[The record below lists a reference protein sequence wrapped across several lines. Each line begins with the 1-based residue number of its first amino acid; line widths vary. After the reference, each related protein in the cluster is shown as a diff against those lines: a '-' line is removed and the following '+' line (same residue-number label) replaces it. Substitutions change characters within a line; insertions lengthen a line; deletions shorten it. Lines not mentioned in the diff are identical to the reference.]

1 MIKVLLRTGMKQMEL
16 DGSPVRYETFLA
28 NLERPLAEEDKT
40 AVVEEIEKTGD
51 GFIQVTSVRGKDPMW
66 IRASAVNLVKFI
78 EAEEDE
84 G

>member
-1 MIKVLLRTGMKQMEL
+1 MIKVLLKTNIRQMEL

-28 NLERPLAEEDKT
+28 VLERPLTEEDKT

-51 GFIQVTSVRGKDPMW
+51 GFIQVTSVRGKDPIW
-66 IRASAVNLVKFI
+66 IRASAVKRVKFI